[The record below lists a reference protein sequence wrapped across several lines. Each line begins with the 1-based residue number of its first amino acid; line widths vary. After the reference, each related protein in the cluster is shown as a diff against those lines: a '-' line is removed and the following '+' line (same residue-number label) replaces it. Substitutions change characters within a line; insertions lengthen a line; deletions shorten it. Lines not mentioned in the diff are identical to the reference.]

1 MRTPKSSTQK
11 QSRKRREGKSALT
24 EFDGAKPI
32 ADERLGRAPFLGP
45 SCHYACGLDSR
56 GCYCGQHSK
65 RASFL
70 APVRELGNAYAGGAV
85 SWLPLDFRAIHIAFF
100 ANLAYW
106 FVLIFWFVLWSDR
119 RWRQKRAARIDA

>member
-11 QSRKRREGKSALT
+11 QSRKRREGKSALA

-45 SCHYACGLDSR
+45 SCHYACGLDSG
-56 GCYCGQHSK
+56 GCYCGQHSN
-65 RASFL
+65 RTSFL

-85 SWLPLDFRAIHIAFF
+85 SWLPLVCADCTISVFTAVRLKVEQ
-100 ANLAYW
+100 NQL
-106 FVLIFWFVLWSDR
+106 V
-119 RWRQKRAARIDA
+119 RIID